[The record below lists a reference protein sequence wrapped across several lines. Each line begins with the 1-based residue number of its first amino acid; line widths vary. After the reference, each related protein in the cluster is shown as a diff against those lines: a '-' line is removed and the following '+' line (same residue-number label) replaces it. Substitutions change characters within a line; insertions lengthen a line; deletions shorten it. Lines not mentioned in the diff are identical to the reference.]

1 MEIQIKAPCAGVNTF
16 NFAGRRSLSVD
27 KSAQPYEQETVGQSH
42 CGVNDIWSL
51 ASSAIEHPKFRMHCG
66 RRRVLMA
73 RMLKSTT
80 VIDSH
85 LAGRV
90 PFNVMAVACTLG
102 RAPSTGFTSIH
113 KNDLP
118 APGRKHIYPPGFW
131 ARVRPIHPVKH
142 LNAAEEMANTA

>member
-1 MEIQIKAPCAGVNTF
+1 
-16 NFAGRRSLSVD
+16 
-27 KSAQPYEQETVGQSH
+27 
-42 CGVNDIWSL
+42 
-51 ASSAIEHPKFRMHCG
+51 
-66 RRRVLMA
+66 MA

-85 LAGRV
+85 PGGRV

-102 RAPSTGFTSIH
+102 RAPSIGFASIH

-118 APGRKHIYPPGFW
+118 APWRKHIYPPGVW
-131 ARVRPIHPVKH
+131 ATFRPIHPIKH